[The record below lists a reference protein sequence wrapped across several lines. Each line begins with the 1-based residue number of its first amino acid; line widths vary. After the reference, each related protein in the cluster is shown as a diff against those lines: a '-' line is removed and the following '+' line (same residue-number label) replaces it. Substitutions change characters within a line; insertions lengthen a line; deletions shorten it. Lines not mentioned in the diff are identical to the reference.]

1 MGIATCLFVL
11 TTSGTWILQ
20 LDFRNCCT
28 KPSGS
33 RRKDAELQLPE
44 MLQPEMLRPEVLL
57 LPEVLRPEVLL
68 PDVLPMPRP
77 AVLRP
82 EVLLPEV
89 LPMLPHVNL
98 RLYRH
103 GALRMTMNMCDAT
116 LPTIREC
123 QLSICSCW
131 RCQLLCTCTSGTQAR
146 ISVYWS
152 SRCRCSSNTSG
163 SYGRTTEPM
172 SLRPMLSLADRSDKS
187 MYESVRPSQSVGKP
201 FAYINFELS

>member
-1 MGIATCLFVL
+1 
-11 TTSGTWILQ
+11 
-20 LDFRNCCT
+20 
-28 KPSGS
+28 
-33 RRKDAELQLPE
+33 
-44 MLQPEMLRPEVLL
+44 
-57 LPEVLRPEVLL
+57 
-68 PDVLPMPRP
+68 MPRP

-187 MYESVRPSQSVGKP
+187 MYESVRPSQSVLASQVVSGP
-201 FAYINFELS
+201 AEASVSHLPTSTLSCRSDASTHTIARKI